1 MILDAKFNGIL
12 DQGNGH
18 LILFP
23 DPPQEKTYATALETI
38 EGLGNV
44 VDTLYQRAQKLN

>member
-12 DQGNGH
+12 DQGNG
-18 LILFP
+18 LVILFP
-23 DPPQEKTYATALETI
+23 DPPEEKTYQTTLETLDN
-38 EGLGNV
+38 LGNV